1 MPLIQE
7 PPIGRVGH
15 GLHAPQ
21 KSLYAPE
28 KGANQA
34 PEKKSADLNQ
44 SAVRDVRDAMHEF
57 MHRFDAFKQA
67 NDTRLREMERK
78 QSADIVTVEKV
89 DRLNAALDHQQ
100 KTVDSLTLNM
110 KRPSMSGTSDRFDP
124 AAHEHKTAF
133 DTYVR
138 RGETASLRHLEGKAL
153 SAQSDPDGGY
163 LVPSE
168 TERLIDRI
176 VSEASPIRAIAGV
189 RQIGAASYKKPF
201 ATSGAATGW
210 VGETE
215 ARPQT
220 ATPSIAEL
228 EFPVMELYAMPAA
241 TSTLLDDAAVNID
254 QWLAEEVQTAFA
266 EQEGAAF
273 VNGNGVHK
281 PRGFLSYTNVAN
293 DSWSWGNVGYV
304 ATGVSG
310 NFPVTNPS
318 DRLLDLVYS
327 VKSGYRANANFVM
340 NRQTQAQIR
349 KFKDADGVYLW
360 QPSASAGEAPRLMNV
375 PIAEAEDMPDV
386 AADSFAI
393 AYGDFRR
400 GYLIVDRLGVR
411 VLRDPYTAKP
421 YVLFYTTKRVG
432 GGVQN
437 FEAIKLLKFSAS

>member
-1 MPLIQE
+1 MPLIQGND
-7 PPIGRVGH
+7 IARVGRDLQTDMRAQS
-15 GLHAPQ
+15 G
-21 KSLYAPE
+21 
-28 KGANQA
+28 A
-34 PEKKSADLNQ
+34 PEKKSVELNQ
-44 SAVRDVRDAMHEF
+44 SAVRDVREAMDEF
-57 MHRFDAFKQA
+57 MSRFDEFKQA
-67 NDTRLREMERK
+67 NDARLREMERK

-100 KTVDSLTLNM
+100 KTVDRLTLNM
-110 KRPSMSGTSDRFDP
+110 KRPDLGGAMGLLDP
-124 AAHEHKTAF
+124 AAREHKGAF

-163 LVPSE
+163 LVPAE
-168 TERLIDRI
+168 TERMIDRV
-176 VSEASPIRAIAGV
+176 VSEASPIRAIAGL

-201 ATSGAATGW
+201 ATTGAATGW
-210 VGETE
+210 VGETD

-220 ATPSIAEL
+220 GTPTIAEL

-273 VNGNGVHK
+273 VNGNGVNK
-281 PRGFLSYTNVAN
+281 PRGFLSYTNVEN
-293 DSWSWGNVGYV
+293 DTWAWGNIGYV

-310 NFPVTNPS
+310 GFPVANPS
-318 DRLLDLVYS
+318 DKLLDLVYA
-327 VKSGYRANANFVM
+327 VKSGYRANAHFVM

-360 QPSASAGEAPRLMNV
+360 QPAVSAGEAPRLMNV

-386 AADSFAI
+386 AADSYSL

>member
-1 MPLIQE
+1 MPLIDK
-7 PPIGRVGH
+7 PTTGRPAIGRVGH

-21 KSLYAPE
+21 TSAHHAPE
-28 KGANQA
+28 R
-34 PEKKSADLNQ
+34 KSADLNQ
-44 SAVRDVRDAMHEF
+44 SALRDVRDAMDEF
-57 MHRFDAFKQA
+57 MHRFDEFKQA
-67 NDTRLREMERK
+67 NDGRLKEMERK
-78 QSADIVTVEKV
+78 QGADIVTVEKV

-100 KTVDSLTLNM
+100 KTVENLTLSM
-110 KRPSMSGTSDRFDP
+110 KRPDKAGAETRFDP
-124 AAHEHKTAF
+124 AAREHKAAF

-168 TERLIDRI
+168 TERLIDRT
-176 VSEASPIRAIAGV
+176 VSEASPVRAIAGL

-201 ATSGAATGW
+201 ATSGAASGW

-220 ATPSIAEL
+220 GTPNIAEL

-273 VNGNGVHK
+273 VSGNGVNK

-310 NFPVTNPS
+310 SFPASNPS
-318 DRLLDLVYS
+318 DKLLDLVYS
-327 VKSGYRANANFVM
+327 VKSGYRGNAHFVM

-360 QPSASAGEAPRLMNV
+360 QPSLSAGEAPRLMNV
-375 PIAEAEDMPDV
+375 PIAEAEDMPDIS
-386 AADSFAI
+386 ADSFAM